1 MNSSIYN
8 IYIKNFCF
16 LSFVDSVYNK
26 HNLSFFEW
34 DCRYGIVAMGLS
46 LWDCLVC
53 CIAIMVKRLKN
64 LIQIEVAS
72 IEAGNLSFCNPLIPL
87 QDDLYILRIQLNV
100 KTQPSCLFG
109 CYQRCSAT
117 SKRL

>member
-1 MNSSIYN
+1 
-8 IYIKNFCF
+8 
-16 LSFVDSVYNK
+16 
-26 HNLSFFEW
+26 
-34 DCRYGIVAMGLS
+34 MGLS

-72 IEAGNLSFCNPLIPL
+72 IEAGNLSFCDPLISFEDYL
-87 QDDLYILRIQLNV
+87 HILRIQLNV
-100 KTQPSCLFG
+100 YAQSSCLFG
-109 CYQRCSAT
+109 CYQRRSAT